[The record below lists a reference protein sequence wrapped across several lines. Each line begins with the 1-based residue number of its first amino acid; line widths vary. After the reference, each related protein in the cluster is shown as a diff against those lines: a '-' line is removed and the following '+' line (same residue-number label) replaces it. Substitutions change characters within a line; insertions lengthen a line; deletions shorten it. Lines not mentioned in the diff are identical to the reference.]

1 MGAVALMASEK
12 DPEAIKDCIRRN
24 ERVSLTLYREGM
36 RGETLRAAPLAS
48 ELMSL
53 RSALPAVQA

>member
-36 RGETLRAAPLAS
+36 SKQTLRAAPVAS

-53 RSALPAVQA
+53 RPALPAIPA